1 VLNGEEWRGWFRS
14 RALDVEPGPRVGR
27 LRLDL
32 EDGRV
37 VLDFAPAPGRRL
49 GTLDAHLALL
59 GFGIETAV
67 EAGENEGRRLQLSLP
82 LTPRRDA
89 MPRGV
94 QVKGARRWAHSKQT
108 TLNLADGTNALRPFM
123 LYEPLMDLDLR
134 RDFLDSGRLG
144 PAWLREQ
151 LPRMREAW
159 LLWGS

>member
-1 VLNGEEWRGWFRS
+1 V
-14 RALDVEPGPRVGR
+14 
-27 LRLDL
+27 RLDL
-32 EDGRV
+32 MRYFDDTIAG
-37 VLDFAPAPGRRL
+37 LFL
-49 GTLDAHLALL
+49 K
-59 GFGIETAV
+59 V
-67 EAGENEGRRLQLSLP
+67 EADDSMAGGFQLSLP